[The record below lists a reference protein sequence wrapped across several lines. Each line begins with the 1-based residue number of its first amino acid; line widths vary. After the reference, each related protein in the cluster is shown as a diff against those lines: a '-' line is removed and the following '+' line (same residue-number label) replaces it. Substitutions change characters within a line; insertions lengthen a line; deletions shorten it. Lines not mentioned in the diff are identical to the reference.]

1 MSTAHAHAFRFL
13 IGTSV
18 LLVAGA
24 ILIAQDTS
32 SATPSHGA
40 IDRTDLARGRHTSDG
55 VVRMQENNET
65 VTYTATMAPGATSG
79 WHRHP
84 GGIVVL
90 VKSGTF
96 TSYGLDG
103 EPCVGQDIRAG
114 TAYFEDNAA
123 GARYPHFARNRG
135 DVPTE
140 VVVIAFD
147 VPAGGSPRT
156 DAEAPAE
163 CSNPR

>member
-1 MSTAHAHAFRFL
+1 MIRPHVYRRL
-13 IGTSV
+13 IGLST

-24 ILIAQDTS
+24 ILMTQGTS
-32 SATPSHGA
+32 PATPGHGT
-40 IDRTDLARGRHTSDG
+40 IDRTDLGRGRHTADG
-55 VVRMQENNET
+55 VVKMHENNET
-65 VTYTATMAPGATSG
+65 VAYTATMAPGATSG

-103 EPCVGQDIRAG
+103 EPCVGVDIPAG
-114 TAYFEDNAA
+114 GAYFEDNAA
-123 GARYPHFARNRG
+123 SARYPHFARNRG

-147 VPAGGSPRT
+147 VPPDGSPRT
-156 DAEAPAE
+156 DADAPGE
-163 CSNPR
+163 CSDPM

>member
-1 MSTAHAHAFRFL
+1 MSSRSRIPGKVTALSA
-13 IGTSV
+13 T

-24 ILIAQDTS
+24 VLLNQGVS
-32 SATPSHGA
+32 PATPGQGA
-40 IDRTDLARGRHTSDG
+40 IDRTDVGRGRHTADG
-55 VVRMQENNET
+55 VMKVHQGNDT
-65 VTYTATMAPGATSG
+65 ITYTATMAPGATSG

-96 TSYGLDG
+96 TSFGLDG
-103 EPCVGQDIRAG
+103 EPCVGVDIPAG
-114 TAYFEDNAA
+114 GAYFEDNAA
-123 GARYPHFARNRG
+123 AARYPHFARNRG
-135 DVPTE
+135 DVPAE

-156 DAEAPAE
+156 DADAPRE
-163 CSNPR
+163 CSDPT

>member
-1 MSTAHAHAFRFL
+1 MTQ
-13 IGTSV
+13 GTSP
-18 LLVAGA
+18 
-24 ILIAQDTS
+24 
-32 SATPSHGA
+32 ATPGHGT
-40 IDRTDLARGRHTSDG
+40 IDRTDLGRGRHTADG
-55 VVRMQENNET
+55 VVKMHENNET
-65 VTYTATMAPGATSG
+65 VAYTATMAPGATSG

-103 EPCVGQDIRAG
+103 EPCVGVDIPAG
-114 TAYFEDNAA
+114 GAYFEDNAA
-123 GARYPHFARNRG
+123 SARYPHFARNRG

-147 VPAGGSPRT
+147 VPPDGSPRT
-156 DAEAPAE
+156 DADAPGE
-163 CSNPR
+163 CSDPM